1 MSLLIHQENDSSLTK
16 NLCFKH
22 QSDFVWSKWSMY
34 RIDKILR
41 TILKKNKT
49 KLAFLIIAFLIAT
62 PIYISQYTRIYNNS
76 NEREKLTVDGM
87 FLDWQKKFL

>member
-1 MSLLIHQENDSSLTK
+1 M
-16 NLCFKH
+16 FKA
-22 QSDFVWSKWSMY
+22 SEACI

-41 TILKKNKT
+41 TRLKRNKT

-87 FLDWQKKFL
+87 FLD